1 MSIDQ
6 NPYEKMYKLLAKA
19 LIFVSL
25 FLRPFITHN
34 AMKILDEI
42 FEDLKENKT

>member
-6 NPYEKMYKLLAKA
+6 NSYEKMYKLAAKA

-25 FLRPFITHN
+25 FSRPLINQN
-34 AMKILDEI
+34 AVKIPYEI
-42 FEDLKENKT
+42 FEELKEKKT

>member
-6 NPYEKMYKLLAKA
+6 NPCEKMYNLVANA

-25 FLRPFITHN
+25 FSGPLINQN
-34 AMKILDEI
+34 AVKTPYKI
-42 FEDLKENKT
+42 FEELKEKKT

>member
-6 NPYEKMYKLLAKA
+6 NPYEKMYKLVAKA

-25 FLRPFITHN
+25 FTGQFITQN
-34 AMKILDEI
+34 AVKNPDVI
-42 FEDLKENKT
+42 FEELKENKT

>member
-6 NPYEKMYKLLAKA
+6 NPYEKIYKLLAKA

-25 FLRPFITHN
+25 LSGPFMTQD
-34 AMKILDEI
+34 AVKIPGEI
-42 FEDLKENKT
+42 FEELKEKKT

>member
-25 FLRPFITHN
+25 FSGPLINQN
-34 AMKILDEI
+34 AVKIPYEI
-42 FEDLKENKT
+42 FEELKEKKT

>member
-6 NPYEKMYKLLAKA
+6 NSYEKMYKLLAKA

-25 FLRPFITHN
+25 FSGPLIN
-34 AMKILDEI
+34 QNVVKIPYEI
-42 FEDLKENKT
+42 FEELKEKKT

>member
-6 NPYEKMYKLLAKA
+6 NSYEKMYKLAAKA

-25 FLRPFITHN
+25 FSGPLINQN
-34 AMKILDEI
+34 AVKIPYEI
-42 FEDLKENKT
+42 FEELKEKKT